1 MDWAFPNRA
10 VRIGGMLC
18 EDNMVLRA
26 IARGPAIALGEAM
39 AIGAMIENSLVAAV
53 VSNPR
58 LADNP
63 IVACNQA
70 FIDLTG
76 YSESEIIGR
85 NCRFLRGPETE
96 AQLTE
101 QLRAGIAAR
110 VPVMVEILN
119 YKKGGV
125 PFRNAVMIAPI
136 FDAEGEIEYFLGSQV
151 ELSPGVHEGQMSR
164 ASIARDKV
172 ESLPKRQREILECIA
187 AGKLNKQIAW
197 ELQLSERTVKLH
209 RAAVLKALGVR
220 TSADAIRMAIEAG
233 L

>member
-1 MDWAFPNRA
+1 
-10 VRIGGMLC
+10 
-18 EDNMVLRA
+18 
-26 IARGPAIALGEAM
+26 
-39 AIGAMIENSLVAAV
+39 MIENSQVAAV

-58 LADNP
+58 LPDNP
-63 IVACNQA
+63 IVGCNQA
-70 FIDLTG
+70 FKDLTG
-76 YSESEIIGR
+76 YNQDEIIGR
-85 NCRFLRGPETE
+85 NCRFLHGEGTEPE
-96 AQLTE
+96 LTA

-119 YKKGGV
+119 YKKDGTA
-125 PFRNAVMIAPI
+125 FRNAVMIAPI
-136 FDAEGEIEYFLGSQV
+136 FDAEGELEYFLGSQV
-151 ELSPGVHEGQMSR
+151 EISQGAQETQRGR
-164 ASIARDKV
+164 ASVAKEKV
-172 ESLPKRQREILECIA
+172 ETLPRRQREILECIA

>member
-1 MDWAFPNRA
+1 M
-10 VRIGGMLC
+10 
-18 EDNMVLRA
+18 E
-26 IARGPAIALGEAM
+26 
-39 AIGAMIENSLVAAV
+39 IGALIDNSLVAAV

-58 LADNP
+58 LPDNP
-63 IVACNQA
+63 IVACNRA
-70 FIDLTG
+70 FVDLTG
-76 YSESEIIGR
+76 YSEREIIGR
-85 NCRFLRGPETE
+85 NCRFLRGPDTE
-96 AQLTE
+96 AELTE
-101 QLRAGIAAR
+101 QLSAGIAAR

-119 YKKGGV
+119 YKKDGT

-151 ELSPGVHEGQMSR
+151 ELAPSAHEGQQGR
-164 ASIARDKV
+164 ASIAREKV
-172 ESLPKRQREILECIA
+172 AGLPKRQREILQCIA

>member
-1 MDWAFPNRA
+1 MA
-10 VRIGGMLC
+10 V
-18 EDNMVLRA
+18 
-26 IARGPAIALGEAM
+26 GE
-39 AIGAMIENSLVAAV
+39 MIENSHVAAV

-58 LADNP
+58 LQDNP
-63 IVACNQA
+63 IIACNRA
-70 FIDLTG
+70 FIELTG
-76 YSESEIIGR
+76 YQADEIIGR
-85 NCRFLRGPETE
+85 NCRFLRGPDTE
-96 AQLTE
+96 PELTA

-110 VPVMVEILN
+110 IPVMVEILN
-119 YKKGGV
+119 YKRDGT

-136 FDAEGEIEYFLGSQV
+136 FDADGEIEYFLGSQV
-151 ELSPGVHEGQMSR
+151 EVAACTQEGVQSR
-164 ASIARDKV
+164 AAIARERV

-209 RAAVLKALGVR
+209 RAAVLKTLGVR

>member
-1 MDWAFPNRA
+1 
-10 VRIGGMLC
+10 
-18 EDNMVLRA
+18 MVLRA
-26 IARGPAIALGEAM
+26 VVPDTTKALGARM

-53 VSNPR
+53 VSDPR
-58 LADNP
+58 LPDNP
-63 IVACNQA
+63 IVACNKA
-70 FIDLTG
+70 FVDLTG
-76 YSESEIIGR
+76 YSPDEIVGR
-85 NCRFLRGPETE
+85 NCRFLRGPGTE
-96 AQLTE
+96 AALSE
-101 QLRAGIAAR
+101 ELRAGIAAR

-119 YKKGGV
+119 YKKDGT
-125 PFRNAVMIAPI
+125 PFRNAVMVAPI
-136 FDAEGEIEYFLGSQV
+136 FDADGELEYFLGSQV
-151 ELSPGVHEGQMSR
+151 ELSAGADEVRKSR
-164 ASIARDKV
+164 AVLAREKV

>member
-1 MDWAFPNRA
+1 
-10 VRIGGMLC
+10 
-18 EDNMVLRA
+18 
-26 IARGPAIALGEAM
+26 M